1 MSKYMSQVPPK
12 PPKRSGGKVVTK
24 PYKGSKAISG
34 GPSSTGPKPK
44 PKAKATPKLA
54 GAQMPKSTSGK
65 RNLDAIRAAQEMP
78 KKVEMGIMGSN
89 TDQAKQR
96 KEKALQDMRKR
107 MMLRKKQG

>member
-34 GPSSTGPKPK
+34 GPSSTGPK
-44 PKAKATPKLA
+44 AKATPKLA

-65 RNLDAIRAAQEMP
+65 RNFDAIRAAQEMP
-78 KKVEMGIMGSN
+78 KKVEMGIMGSS

-96 KEKALQDMRKR
+96 KEKALLDMRKR
-107 MMLRKKQG
+107 GMLRKKQGQ